1 MLLLY
6 LLGMELPIY
15 ELRIQEDLADDAE
28 VSFVALVDKPAIQK
42 DFLVFNEQKLAF
54 AIQDDEQHIISGP
67 LMLAEEPI
75 IRNNAKYGQH
85 FIKFSA
91 ETIKEIAIKFSKK
104 GYQKNVNLMHDD
116 NMQLDGLVM
125 FESFIVDSK
134 RGIKPMNGF
143 EDVKDGSWFGSF
155 YVENPQAWDLIKQG
169 KVKGFSVEGMF
180 DYVLPTK
187 TPEQQLQ
194 ELAALLKVPF
204 LSN

>member
-1 MLLLY
+1 
-6 LLGMELPIY
+6 MELPIY
-15 ELRIQEDLADDAE
+15 ELKIQEDLADDAE

-54 AIQDDEQHIISGP
+54 AIQDEEQHIISGP
-67 LMLAEEPI
+67 LMLADEPI

-104 GYQKNVNLMHDD
+104 GYQKNVNLMHDE
-116 NMQLDGLVM
+116 NMQLNGLVM

>member
-1 MLLLY
+1 
-6 LLGMELPIY
+6 MELPIY

-42 DFLVFNEQKLAF
+42 DFLVFNEQRIAF
-54 AIQDDEQHIISGP
+54 AIQDEEQHIISGP
-67 LMLAEEPI
+67 LMLADEPI

-104 GYQKNVNLMHDD
+104 GYQKNVNLMHDE

>member
-1 MLLLY
+1 
-6 LLGMELPIY
+6 MELPIY

-42 DFLVFNEQKLAF
+42 DFMVFNEQKLAF
-54 AIQDDEQHIISGP
+54 AIQDDDQHIISGP
-67 LMLAEEPI
+67 LMLADEPI

-104 GYQKNVNLMHDD
+104 GYQKNVNLMHDN

-155 YVENPQAWDLIKQG
+155 YVENPKAWDLIKQG

>member
-1 MLLLY
+1 
-6 LLGMELPIY
+6 MELPIY
-15 ELRIQEDLADDAE
+15 ELKIQEDLSDDAE

-54 AIQDDEQHIISGP
+54 AIQDEEQHIISGP
-67 LMLAEEPI
+67 LMLADEPI

>member
-1 MLLLY
+1 
-6 LLGMELPIY
+6 MELPIY

-42 DFLVFNEQKLAF
+42 DFLVFNEQRIAF
-54 AIQDDEQHIISGP
+54 AIQDEEQHIISGP

-104 GYQKNVNLMHDD
+104 GYQKNVNLMHDE

>member
-1 MLLLY
+1 
-6 LLGMELPIY
+6 MELPIY

>member
-1 MLLLY
+1 
-6 LLGMELPIY
+6 MELPIY

-67 LMLAEEPI
+67 LMLADEPI

-85 FIKFSA
+85 LIKFSA

>member
-1 MLLLY
+1 
-6 LLGMELPIY
+6 MELPIY
-15 ELRIQEDLADDAE
+15 ELKIQEDLSDDAE

-42 DFLVFNEQKLAF
+42 DFLVFNEQRIAF
-54 AIQDDEQHIISGP
+54 AIQDEDQHIISGP
-67 LMLAEEPI
+67 LMLADEPI

-85 FIKFSA
+85 LIKFSA

>member
-1 MLLLY
+1 
-6 LLGMELPIY
+6 MELPIY

-42 DFLVFNEQKLAF
+42 DFLVFNEQRLAF

-67 LMLAEEPI
+67 LMLADEPI

>member
-1 MLLLY
+1 
-6 LLGMELPIY
+6 MELPIY

-54 AIQDDEQHIISGP
+54 AIQDEEQHIISGP
-67 LMLAEEPI
+67 LMLADEPI

-116 NMQLDGLVM
+116 NMQLNGLVM

>member
-1 MLLLY
+1 
-6 LLGMELPIY
+6 MELPIY
-15 ELRIQEDLADDAE
+15 ELKIQEDLADDAE

-54 AIQDDEQHIISGP
+54 AIQDEEQHIISGP
-67 LMLAEEPI
+67 LMLADEPI

-104 GYQKNVNLMHDD
+104 GYQKNVNLMHDE

-155 YVENPQAWDLIKQG
+155 YVENPDAWQLIKDG

>member
-1 MLLLY
+1 
-6 LLGMELPIY
+6 MELPIY
-15 ELRIQEDLADDAE
+15 ELKIQEDLADDAE

-54 AIQDDEQHIISGP
+54 AIQDEEQHIISGP

-104 GYQKNVNLMHDD
+104 GYQKNVNLMHDE